1 LMGWLRG
8 PTWWRAD
15 QRRHWAGDAV
25 AGAVVTVLVIPQ
37 SLAYAMLAGLPPT
50 MGLYASVWPVLAY
63 AFLGSSQVLAV
74 GPVAVTSLMTASAL
88 LPLAVAA
95 SPEYVALA
103 MGLALLSGLML
114 TLAGVLRLGFL
125 AYFLSQP
132 VISGFVSGVAILIAI
147 GQLPG
152 ILGITVAGRG
162 VAQTLL
168 GVWQQVQHI
177 HVPTAAL
184 GLGAVGVLW
193 WARSHLA
200 RAWGRWFGAP
210 EVGAWMARMA
220 PLVVVLLATLIVLL
234 TGGAQALGVA
244 VVGPIEPGLPQWQG
258 VFLDS
263 GQWLSLCLP
272 ALLIALIGFVESVSL
287 AQAYALQRQQ
297 RLAPNRELLGLGVAN
312 VLSGFTGGYSVAGG
326 FSRTVI
332 NASAGAQTPMASVV
346 AALLMAGVMLG
357 FSQAFEV
364 LPVAVLS
371 ASILVSVLTLIDVQ
385 TLRQA
390 WRYDTADA
398 WSWLATFAG
407 VLVAGVEIGIGM
419 GVVLSLGVL
428 VWRSSRPHM
437 AVVGRIAGTEHFR
450 NIERHRVETLPGLIA
465 LRVDESLFFA
475 NAAALEEKVGDL
487 LSQHSD
493 TRCLLLILSAVNRID
508 TTALIMLDELERSL
522 ALKGVQ
528 LWLTEVKGPVMD
540 RLGSTDLGQRLAS
553 RIYLST
559 NEAFNA
565 HR

>member
-1 LMGWLRG
+1 MGWLRG
-8 PTWWRAD
+8 PTWWQAD

-152 ILGITVAGRG
+152 ILGITVEGRG
-162 VAQTLL
+162 VAQTLV

-220 PLVVVLLATLIVLL
+220 PLVVVLAATLIVLA

-312 VLSGFTGGYSVAGG
+312 VFSGFTGGYSVAGG

-398 WSWLATFAG
+398 WSWVATFAG

-419 GVVLSLGVL
+419 GVVLSLAVL

-450 NIERHRVETLPGLIA
+450 NIERHKVQTLPGLIA

-487 LSQHSD
+487 LTQHSD

-522 ALKGVQ
+522 TLKGVQ
-528 LWLTEVKGPVMD
+528 LWLAEVKGPVMD
-540 RLGSTDLGQRLAS
+540 RLGSTDVGQRLAS

>member
-1 LMGWLRG
+1 MGWLRG

-25 AGAVVTVLVIPQ
+25 AGVVVTVLVIPQ

-152 ILGITVAGRG
+152 ILGITVEGRG
-162 VAQTLL
+162 VAQTLV

-220 PLVVVLLATLIVLL
+220 PLVVVLVATLIVLA

-390 WRYDTADA
+390 WRYDQADA
-398 WSWLATFAG
+398 WSWVATFAG

-419 GVVLSLGVL
+419 GVVLSLAVL

-450 NIERHRVETLPGLIA
+450 NIERHQVETLPGLIA

-487 LSQHSD
+487 LTQHAD

-528 LWLTEVKGPVMD
+528 LQLAEVKGPVMD
-540 RLGSTDLGQRLAS
+540 RLGSTDVGQRLAS
-553 RIYLST
+553 RIHLST

-565 HR
+565 HQ

>member
-1 LMGWLRG
+1 MGWLRG

-152 ILGITVAGRG
+152 ILGITVEGRG

-184 GLGAVGVLW
+184 GLGAVALLW

-528 LWLTEVKGPVMD
+528 LWLAEVKGPVMD

>member
-1 LMGWLRG
+1 MRWLRG

-152 ILGITVAGRG
+152 ILGITVEGRG
-162 VAQTLL
+162 VVQTLM
-168 GVWQQVQHI
+168 GVWQQAHQI
-177 HVPTAAL
+177 HALTAAL
-184 GLGAVGVLW
+184 GVGAVGVLW
-193 WARSHLA
+193 WARSQLA
-200 RAWGRWFGAP
+200 KVWGRWFGDP
-210 EVGAWMARMA
+210 VVGAWMARMA
-220 PLVVVLLATLIVLL
+220 PLVVVLVATLIVLVC
-234 TGGAQALGVA
+234 GGAKALGVA

-398 WSWLATFAG
+398 WSWVATFAG

-475 NAAALEEKVGDL
+475 NAAALEQKVGDL
-487 LSQHSD
+487 LSRHSD

-522 ALKGVQ
+522 TLKGVQ
-528 LWLTEVKGPVMD
+528 LWLAEVKGPVMD

>member
-1 LMGWLRG
+1 MGWLRG

-152 ILGITVAGRG
+152 ILGITVEGRG

-220 PLVVVLLATLIVLL
+220 PLVVVLAATLIVLA

-312 VLSGFTGGYSVAGG
+312 VFSGFTGGYSVAGG

-371 ASILVSVLTLIDVQ
+371 ASILVSVLTLFDVQ
-385 TLRQA
+385 TLRHA
-390 WRYDTADA
+390 WRYDQADA
-398 WSWLATFAG
+398 WSWVATFAG

-528 LWLTEVKGPVMD
+528 LWLAEVKGPVMD

>member
-1 LMGWLRG
+1 
-8 PTWWRAD
+8 
-15 QRRHWAGDAV
+15 
-25 AGAVVTVLVIPQ
+25 
-37 SLAYAMLAGLPPT
+37 
-50 MGLYASVWPVLAY
+50 
-63 AFLGSSQVLAV
+63 
-74 GPVAVTSLMTASAL
+74 
-88 LPLAVAA
+88 
-95 SPEYVALA
+95 
-103 MGLALLSGLML
+103 
-114 TLAGVLRLGFL
+114 
-125 AYFLSQP
+125 
-132 VISGFVSGVAILIAI
+132 
-147 GQLPG
+147 LPG
-152 ILGITVAGRG
+152 ILGIAVSGRG
-162 VAQTLL
+162 VAQTLS
-168 GVWQQVQHI
+168 GVWQQVHLI

-210 EVGAWMARMA
+210 EVGAWLARMA

-234 TGGAQALGVA
+234 TGGTASLGVA

-419 GVVLSLGVL
+419 GVVLSRGVL

-475 NAAALEEKVGDL
+475 NAAALEEKVGEL
-487 LSQHSD
+487 LLAHSD

-528 LWLTEVKGPVMD
+528 LWLAEVKGPVMD
-540 RLGSTDLGQRLAS
+540 RLGQTDLGQRLAS

-565 HR
+565 HQ

>member
-1 LMGWLRG
+1 MGWLRG

-184 GLGAVGVLW
+184 GLGAVALLW

-528 LWLTEVKGPVMD
+528 LWLAEVKGPVMD

>member
-1 LMGWLRG
+1 MGWLRG

-220 PLVVVLLATLIVLL
+220 PLVVVLLATLIVLA

-475 NAAALEEKVGDL
+475 NAAALEAKVGDL
-487 LSQHSD
+487 LTQHSD

-522 ALKGVQ
+522 TLKGVQ
-528 LWLTEVKGPVMD
+528 LWLAEVKGPVMD
-540 RLGSTDLGQRLAS
+540 RLGSTDVGLRLAS

>member
-1 LMGWLRG
+1 MRWLRG
-8 PTWWRAD
+8 PIWWRAD

-152 ILGITVAGRG
+152 ILGVAVSGHG
-162 VAQTLL
+162 VAQTLS
-168 GVWQQVQHI
+168 GVWQQVQHF

-475 NAAALEEKVGDL
+475 NAAALEQKVGDL
-487 LSQHSD
+487 LSRHSD

-508 TTALIMLDELERSL
+508 TTALIMLDGLERSL

-528 LWLTEVKGPVMD
+528 LWLAEVKGPVMD

-565 HR
+565 HQ

>member
-1 LMGWLRG
+1 MGWLRG

-152 ILGITVAGRG
+152 ILGITVEGRG

-220 PLVVVLLATLIVLL
+220 PLVVVLAATLIVLA

-312 VLSGFTGGYSVAGG
+312 VFSGFTGGYSVAGG

-398 WSWLATFAG
+398 WSWVATFAG

-475 NAAALEEKVGDL
+475 NAAALEAKVGDL
-487 LSQHSD
+487 LTQHSD

-522 ALKGVQ
+522 TLKGVQ
-528 LWLTEVKGPVMD
+528 LWLAEVKGPVMD
-540 RLGSTDLGQRLAS
+540 RLGSTDVGQRLAS

>member
-1 LMGWLRG
+1 MGWLRG

-522 ALKGVQ
+522 SLQGVR
-528 LWLTEVKGPVMD
+528 LSMAEVKGPVMD
-540 RLGSTDLGQRLAS
+540 RLGQTDLGRRLAS

>member
-1 LMGWLRG
+1 MGWLRG

-184 GLGAVGVLW
+184 GLGAVALLW

-419 GVVLSLGVL
+419 GVVLSLAVL

>member
-1 LMGWLRG
+1 MPGLRW
-8 PTWWRAD
+8 PSWWRAD
-15 QRRHWAGDAV
+15 QRRHWAGDAL

-132 VISGFVSGVAILIAI
+132 VISGFVTGVAILIAI

-152 ILGITVAGRG
+152 LLGLTIEGRG
-162 VAQTLL
+162 VANTLV
-168 GVWQQVQHI
+168 GVWAQWAQVHR
-177 HVPTAAL
+177 PTAAL
-184 GLGAVGVLW
+184 GLASLAILW
-193 WARSHLA
+193 WARTHLA
-200 RAWGRWFGAP
+200 RVWGRWAGSPA
-210 EVGAWMARMA
+210 VGLWLARMA
-220 PLVVVLLATLIVLL
+220 PLAVVLLATFIVVQ
-234 TGGAQALGVA
+234 TGGATGLGVA
-244 VVGPIEPGLPQWQG
+244 VVGPIEPGLPSWQL
-258 VFLDS
+258 VHLD
-263 GQWLSLCLP
+263 GPQWLSLCVP

-287 AQAYALQRQQ
+287 AQAYAIERQQ
-297 RLAPNRELLGLGVAN
+297 RLEPDRELMGLGVAN
-312 VLSGFTGGYSVAGG
+312 VLSGLSGGYSVAGG

-346 AALLMAGVMLG
+346 AALLMALVMLG

-371 ASILVSVLTLIDVQ
+371 ASIFVSVLTLVDVQ

-390 WRYDTADA
+390 WRYDQADA
-398 WSWLATFAG
+398 WSWLATFWG
-407 VLVAGVEIGIGM
+407 VLVAGVELGIGM
-419 GVVLSLGVL
+419 GVVLSLAVL

-437 AVVGRIAGTEHFR
+437 AVVGRIEGTEHFR
-450 NIERHRVETLPGLIA
+450 NIDRHRVQTLAGLIA

-475 NAAALEEKVGDL
+475 NAAALEEKVSQL
-487 LSQHSD
+487 LAQHSD
-493 TRCLLLILSAVNRID
+493 TRALLLILSAVNRID
-508 TTALIMLDELERSL
+508 TTALMMLDGLERSL

-528 LWLTEVKGPVMD
+528 MSLAEVKGPVMD
-540 RLGSTDLGQRLAS
+540 RLGQTDLGRRLAS

>member
-1 LMGWLRG
+1 MGWLRG

-15 QRRHWAGDAV
+15 QRRHWAGDAL

-103 MGLALLSGLML
+103 MGLAVLSGLML
-114 TLAGVLRLGFL
+114 TLAGVFRLGFL

-152 ILGITVAGRG
+152 ILGITVQGRG
-162 VAQTLL
+162 VAPTLW
-168 GVWQQVQHI
+168 GVWQQAPHL
-177 HVPTAAL
+177 HVTTAAL
-184 GLGAVGVLW
+184 GIGSVAVLW
-193 WARSHLA
+193 WARSQLA
-200 RAWGRWFGAP
+200 RLWGRWFGAP
-210 EVGAWMARMA
+210 EVGAWVARMA
-220 PLVVVLLATLIVLL
+220 PLVVVLAATLIVHL

-244 VVGPIEPGLPQWQG
+244 VVGPIEPGLPVWQT
-258 VFLDS
+258 VSLDPS
-263 GQWLSLCLP
+263 QWLSLCVP
-272 ALLIALIGFVESVSL
+272 AVLIALIGFVESVSL

-312 VLSGFTGGYSVAGG
+312 VLSGFSGGYSVAGG

-371 ASILVSVLTLIDVQ
+371 ASILVSVLTLFDVQ

-407 VLVAGVEIGIGM
+407 VLVAGVEIGIGL
-419 GVVLSLGVL
+419 GVVLSLAVL

-450 NIERHRVETLPGLIA
+450 NIERHQVETLPGLIA

-475 NAAALEEKVGDL
+475 NAAALEEKVGEL
-487 LSQHSD
+487 LLAHSD
-493 TRCLLLILSAVNRID
+493 TRRFLLILSAVNRID

-522 ALKGVQ
+522 GLQGVQ
-528 LWLTEVKGPVMD
+528 LCLAEVKGPVMD
-540 RLGSTDLGQRLAS
+540 RLGQTDVGQRLAR

-559 NEAFNA
+559 NDAFNA

>member
-1 LMGWLRG
+1 MGWLRG

-220 PLVVVLLATLIVLL
+220 PLVVVLAATLIVLA

-528 LWLTEVKGPVMD
+528 LQLAEVKGPVMD

>member
-1 LMGWLRG
+1 MGWLRG

-152 ILGITVAGRG
+152 ILGITVEGRG

-177 HVPTAAL
+177 HVPTAVL

-220 PLVVVLLATLIVLL
+220 PLVVVLAATLIVLA

-312 VLSGFTGGYSVAGG
+312 VFSGFTGGYSVAGG

-398 WSWLATFAG
+398 WSWVATFAG

-419 GVVLSLGVL
+419 GVVLSLAVL

-450 NIERHRVETLPGLIA
+450 NIERHQVETLPGLIA

-487 LSQHSD
+487 LTQHAD

>member
-1 LMGWLRG
+1 MRWLRG
-8 PTWWRAD
+8 PIWWRAD

-152 ILGITVAGRG
+152 ILGVAVSGHG
-162 VAQTLL
+162 VAQTLS
-168 GVWQQVQHI
+168 GVWQQVQHF

-508 TTALIMLDELERSL
+508 TTALIMLDGLERSL

-528 LWLTEVKGPVMD
+528 LWLAEVKGPVMD

-565 HR
+565 HQ

>member
-1 LMGWLRG
+1 MGWLRG

-184 GLGAVGVLW
+184 GLGAVALLW

-528 LWLTEVKGPVMD
+528 LQLAEVKGPVMD

>member
-1 LMGWLRG
+1 MGWLRG

-184 GLGAVGVLW
+184 GLGAVALLW

>member
-1 LMGWLRG
+1 MHWLHG

-152 ILGITVAGRG
+152 ILGITVEGRG
-162 VAQTLL
+162 VAQTLV

-220 PLVVVLLATLIVLL
+220 PLVVVLVATLIVLA

-371 ASILVSVLTLIDVQ
+371 ASILVSVLTLFDAQ

-390 WRYDTADA
+390 WRYDQADA
-398 WSWLATFAG
+398 WSWVATFAG

-419 GVVLSLGVL
+419 GVVLSLAVL

-450 NIERHRVETLPGLIA
+450 NIERHQVQTLPGLIA

-475 NAAALEEKVGDL
+475 NAAALEEKVADL
-487 LSQHSD
+487 LSKHSE
-493 TRCLLLILSAVNRID
+493 TRSLLLILSAVNRID
-508 TTALIMLDELERSL
+508 TTALIMLDELDRSL
-522 ALKGVQ
+522 ALQGVS
-528 LWLTEVKGPVMD
+528 LSMAEVKGPVMD
-540 RLGSTDLGQRLAS
+540 RLGQTDLGRRLAS

>member
-1 LMGWLRG
+1 
-8 PTWWRAD
+8 
-15 QRRHWAGDAV
+15 
-25 AGAVVTVLVIPQ
+25 
-37 SLAYAMLAGLPPT
+37 
-50 MGLYASVWPVLAY
+50 
-63 AFLGSSQVLAV
+63 
-74 GPVAVTSLMTASAL
+74 
-88 LPLAVAA
+88 
-95 SPEYVALA
+95 
-103 MGLALLSGLML
+103 
-114 TLAGVLRLGFL
+114 
-125 AYFLSQP
+125 
-132 VISGFVSGVAILIAI
+132 
-147 GQLPG
+147 
-152 ILGITVAGRG
+152 
-162 VAQTLL
+162 
-168 GVWQQVQHI
+168 
-177 HVPTAAL
+177 
-184 GLGAVGVLW
+184 
-193 WARSHLA
+193 
-200 RAWGRWFGAP
+200 
-210 EVGAWMARMA
+210 
-220 PLVVVLLATLIVLL
+220 
-234 TGGAQALGVA
+234 

-364 LPVAVLS
+364 LPLAVLS
-371 ASILVSVLTLIDVQ
+371 ASLLVSVLTLIDVQ

-475 NAAALEEKVGDL
+475 NAAALEEKVGEL
-487 LSQHSD
+487 LLAHSD

-528 LWLTEVKGPVMD
+528 LWLAEVKGPVMD
-540 RLGSTDLGQRLAS
+540 RLGQTDLGQRLAS

-565 HR
+565 HQ

>member
-1 LMGWLRG
+1 
-8 PTWWRAD
+8 
-15 QRRHWAGDAV
+15 
-25 AGAVVTVLVIPQ
+25 
-37 SLAYAMLAGLPPT
+37 
-50 MGLYASVWPVLAY
+50 
-63 AFLGSSQVLAV
+63 
-74 GPVAVTSLMTASAL
+74 
-88 LPLAVAA
+88 
-95 SPEYVALA
+95 

-152 ILGITVAGRG
+152 ILGITVPGRG
-162 VAQTLL
+162 VAQTLV
-168 GVWQQVQHI
+168 GVWQHAHLI
-177 HVPTAAL
+177 HVPTAVL
-184 GLGAVGVLW
+184 GVGAVLVLW
-193 WARSHLA
+193 WARAHLA
-200 RAWGRWFGAP
+200 RLWGRWFGAP
-210 EVGAWMARMA
+210 VVGAWMARMA
-220 PLVVVLLATLIVLL
+220 PLAVVLVATFIVLA
-234 TGGAQALGVA
+234 TGGAAALGVA

-258 VFLDS
+258 VSLDS
-263 GQWLSLCLP
+263 AQWLSLCMP

-475 NAAALEEKVGDL
+475 NAAALEQKVGDL
-487 LSQHSD
+487 LSRHSD

-522 ALKGVQ
+522 TLKGVQ
-528 LWLTEVKGPVMD
+528 LWLAEVKGPVMD

>member
-1 LMGWLRG
+1 MGWLRG

-152 ILGITVAGRG
+152 ILGITVEGRG

-528 LWLTEVKGPVMD
+528 LWLAEVKGPVMD

>member
-1 LMGWLRG
+1 MGWLRG

-152 ILGITVAGRG
+152 ILGITVEGRG

-184 GLGAVGVLW
+184 GLGAVALLW

>member
-1 LMGWLRG
+1 MGWLRG

-528 LWLTEVKGPVMD
+528 LQLAEVKGPVMD

>member
-1 LMGWLRG
+1 MGWLRG

-50 MGLYASVWPVLAY
+50 MGLYASVWPVLTY

-152 ILGITVAGRG
+152 ILGITVEGRG

-220 PLVVVLLATLIVLL
+220 PLVVVLAATLIVLA

-312 VLSGFTGGYSVAGG
+312 VFSGFTGGYSVAGG

-398 WSWLATFAG
+398 WSWVATFAG

-419 GVVLSLGVL
+419 GVVLSLAVL

-475 NAAALEEKVGDL
+475 NAAALEAKVGDL
-487 LSQHSD
+487 LTQHSD

-522 ALKGVQ
+522 TLKGVQ
-528 LWLTEVKGPVMD
+528 LWLAEVKGPVMD
-540 RLGSTDLGQRLAS
+540 RLGSTDVGQRLAS

>member
-1 LMGWLRG
+1 
-8 PTWWRAD
+8 
-15 QRRHWAGDAV
+15 
-25 AGAVVTVLVIPQ
+25 
-37 SLAYAMLAGLPPT
+37 
-50 MGLYASVWPVLAY
+50 
-63 AFLGSSQVLAV
+63 
-74 GPVAVTSLMTASAL
+74 
-88 LPLAVAA
+88 
-95 SPEYVALA
+95 
-103 MGLALLSGLML
+103 
-114 TLAGVLRLGFL
+114 
-125 AYFLSQP
+125 
-132 VISGFVSGVAILIAI
+132 
-147 GQLPG
+147 
-152 ILGITVAGRG
+152 
-162 VAQTLL
+162 
-168 GVWQQVQHI
+168 
-177 HVPTAAL
+177 
-184 GLGAVGVLW
+184 
-193 WARSHLA
+193 
-200 RAWGRWFGAP
+200 
-210 EVGAWMARMA
+210 
-220 PLVVVLLATLIVLL
+220 
-234 TGGAQALGVA
+234 VA

-508 TTALIMLDELERSL
+508 TTALIMLDGLERSL

-528 LWLTEVKGPVMD
+528 LWLAEVKGPVMD
-540 RLGSTDLGQRLAS
+540 RLGQTDLGQRLAS

-565 HR
+565 HQ

>member
-1 LMGWLRG
+1 MGWLRG

>member
-1 LMGWLRG
+1 MRWLRG

-152 ILGITVAGRG
+152 ILGITVEGRG

-184 GLGAVGVLW
+184 GLGAVALLW

-475 NAAALEEKVGDL
+475 NAAALEQKVGDL
-487 LSQHSD
+487 LSRHSD

-522 ALKGVQ
+522 TLKGVQ
-528 LWLTEVKGPVMD
+528 LWLAEVKGPVMD

-565 HR
+565 HQ

>member
-1 LMGWLRG
+1 MGWLRG

-114 TLAGVLRLGFL
+114 ILAGVMRLGFL

-152 ILGITVAGRG
+152 ILGITVEGRG
-162 VAQTLL
+162 VAQTLV

-220 PLVVVLLATLIVLL
+220 PLVVVLVATLIVLA

-398 WSWLATFAG
+398 WSWVTTFAG
-407 VLVAGVEIGIGM
+407 VLVAGVEIGIGL
-419 GVVLSLGVL
+419 GVVLSLAVL

-450 NIERHRVETLPGLIA
+450 NIERHQVETLPGLIA

-487 LSQHSD
+487 LTQHAD

-528 LWLTEVKGPVMD
+528 LQLAEVKGPVMD
-540 RLGSTDLGQRLAS
+540 RLGSTDVGQRLAS

-559 NEAFNA
+559 NDAFNA
-565 HR
+565 HQ

>member
-1 LMGWLRG
+1 MGWLRG

-152 ILGITVAGRG
+152 ILGITVEGRG

-184 GLGAVGVLW
+184 GLGAVALLW

-522 ALKGVQ
+522 TLKGVQ
-528 LWLTEVKGPVMD
+528 LWLAEVKGPVMD
-540 RLGSTDLGQRLAS
+540 RLGSTDVGQRLAS

>member
-1 LMGWLRG
+1 MGWLRG

-152 ILGITVAGRG
+152 ILGITVEGRG

-184 GLGAVGVLW
+184 GLGAVALLW

-220 PLVVVLLATLIVLL
+220 PLVVVLAATLIVLA

-371 ASILVSVLTLIDVQ
+371 ASILVSVLTLFDAQ

-390 WRYDTADA
+390 WRYDQADA

-407 VLVAGVEIGIGM
+407 VLVVGVELGIGL
-419 GVVLSLGVL
+419 GVVLSLAVL

-450 NIERHRVETLPGLIA
+450 NIERHQVQTLPGLIA

-475 NAAALEEKVGDL
+475 NAAALEEKVADL
-487 LSQHSD
+487 LSKHSE
-493 TRCLLLILSAVNRID
+493 TRSLLLILSAVNRID
-508 TTALIMLDELERSL
+508 TTALIMLDELDRSL
-522 ALKGVQ
+522 ALQGVS
-528 LWLTEVKGPVMD
+528 LSMAEVKGPVMD
-540 RLGSTDLGQRLAS
+540 RLGQTDLGRRLAS

>member
-1 LMGWLRG
+1 MGWLRG

-168 GVWQQVQHI
+168 GVWQQVQLI

-528 LWLTEVKGPVMD
+528 LQLAEVKGPVMD

>member
-1 LMGWLRG
+1 MPWLRW

-15 QRRHWAGDAV
+15 QRRHWAGDAL

-88 LPLAVAA
+88 LPLAVAT

-152 ILGITVAGRG
+152 ILGLSIAGRG
-162 VAQTLL
+162 VFNTLM
-168 GVWQQVQHI
+168 GVWAQLDQVHAN
-177 HVPTAAL
+177 TATV
-184 GLGAVGVLW
+184 GLCSLGVLW
-193 WARSHLA
+193 WARSQLA
-200 RAWGRWFGAP
+200 RVWGRWMGSP
-210 EVGAWMARMA
+210 EVGAWLARMA
-220 PLVVVLLATLIVLL
+220 PLVVVLVATVIVAQ

-244 VVGPIEPGLPQWQG
+244 VVGAIEPGLPQWQILH
-258 VFLDS
+258 LD
-263 GQWLSLCLP
+263 GAQWLSLCVP

-287 AQAYALQRQQ
+287 AQAYAIERQQ
-297 RLAPNRELLGLGVAN
+297 RLEPDRELFGLGVAN
-312 VLSGFTGGYSVAGG
+312 LLSGLSGGYTVAGG

-346 AALLMAGVMLG
+346 AALLMALVMVG

-371 ASILVSVLTLIDVQ
+371 ASIFVSVLTLVDVQ

-390 WRYDTADA
+390 WRYDPADA
-398 WSWLATFAG
+398 GSWLATFAG
-407 VLVAGVEIGIGM
+407 VLVAGVELGIGM
-419 GVVLSLGVL
+419 GVVLSLAVL

-450 NIERHRVETLPGLIA
+450 NIERHQVQTLAGLIA

-475 NAAALEEKVGDL
+475 NAAALEQKVSQL
-487 LSQHSD
+487 LFQCAD
-493 TRCLLLILSAVNRID
+493 TRSLLLILSAVNRID
-508 TTALIMLDELERSL
+508 TTALMMLDALERSL

-528 LWLTEVKGPVMD
+528 LSLAEVKGPVMD
-540 RLGSTDLGQRLAS
+540 RLEQTDLGRRLAS

>member
-1 LMGWLRG
+1 MGWLRG

-528 LWLTEVKGPVMD
+528 LWLAEVKGPVMD

>member
-1 LMGWLRG
+1 MGWLRG

-152 ILGITVAGRG
+152 ILGITVEGRG

-184 GLGAVGVLW
+184 GLGAVALLW

-528 LWLTEVKGPVMD
+528 LQLAEVKGPVMD

>member
-1 LMGWLRG
+1 MGWLQT

-152 ILGITVAGRG
+152 ILGITVEGRG

-220 PLVVVLLATLIVLL
+220 PLVVVLAATLIVLA

-312 VLSGFTGGYSVAGG
+312 VFSGFTGGYSVAGG

-398 WSWLATFAG
+398 WSWVATFAG

-475 NAAALEEKVGDL
+475 NAAALEAKVGDL
-487 LSQHSD
+487 LTQHSD

-522 ALKGVQ
+522 TLKGVQ
-528 LWLTEVKGPVMD
+528 LWLAEVKGPVMD
-540 RLGSTDLGQRLAS
+540 RLGSTDVGQRLAS